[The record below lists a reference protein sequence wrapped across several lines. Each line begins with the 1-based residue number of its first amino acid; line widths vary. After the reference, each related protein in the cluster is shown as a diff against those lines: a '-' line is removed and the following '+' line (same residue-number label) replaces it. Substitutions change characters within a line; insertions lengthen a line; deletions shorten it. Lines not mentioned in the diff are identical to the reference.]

1 MTFRRTWPWLLA
13 AILVIAG
20 TGAALWFLPVI
31 RVGPAVV
38 AKTLCSSLFVSH
50 RDQAEVEA
58 EDLAEGPYRKS
69 WLFGR
74 NVNLDAK
81 YVTASLLGFFRQTA
95 IYREGLGCTLL
106 HGRKEEEVRAQ
117 IMGAAPML
125 ASNPELLWPEGER
138 VDTSPIDRGV
148 DRARL
153 EEGLEKAFTE
163 PDAKNLRHTRVLVVV
178 HHGRIVAERYAPR
191 FDANTPLTGWS
202 MAKTVT
208 NALIGLRVRDGKIST
223 ADQALLPEWRNDRRR
238 QITLSQLLCMTSGL
252 KFNED
257 YDSRSSDIRRML
269 FIEDDKSG
277 FAAAKPLQY
286 PPGKTWSYSSGT
298 TNILARILRQSFSSE
313 TDYLRFPRERL
324 FGPLGMQSAVF
335 EPDASGIFVGSSYV
349 YASARDWA
357 RLGLFYLQDGVWRGK
372 RLLPEGW
379 VADSVEP
386 TCGAPF
392 AQYGWQ
398 IWLKVDE
405 SPCLGEPPF
414 PEDAYYMQGHDGQ
427 VVAIVPSLDLVIVR
441 LGFSPEK
448 GAWDHA
454 RDLAPILEAFQ
465 SAPEEADFTSCD

>member
-1 MTFRRTWPWLLA
+1 
-13 AILVIAG
+13 V
-20 TGAALWFLPVI
+20 
-31 RVGPAVV
+31 
-38 AKTLCSSLFVSH
+38 FVSH

-69 WLFGR
+69 WLFSR
-74 NVNLDAK
+74 NVNRDAK
-81 YVTASLLGFFRQTA
+81 HVTASLLGFFRQTA
-95 IYREGLGCTLL
+95 IYREGVGCTLL
-106 HGRKEEEVRAQ
+106 HGRKEDEVSAQ
-117 IMGAAPML
+117 MIIAAPMP

-138 VDTSPIDRGV
+138 VDTSAIDGGV
-148 DRARL
+148 DHTKL
-153 EEGLEKAFTE
+153 EEGLEKAFSE
-163 PDAKNLRHTRVLVVV
+163 PDAEHPRNTRALVVV
-178 HHGRIVAERYAPR
+178 HHGRIVAERYAPG

-208 NALIGLRVRDGKIST
+208 NALIGLRVLDGKIST
-223 ADQALLPEWRNDRRR
+223 ADQALLPEWRGEDDRRQ

-252 KFNED
+252 EFSED

-269 FIEDDKSG
+269 FIEGDKSA
-277 FAAAKPLQY
+277 FAAAKRLQY
-286 PPGKTWSYSSGT
+286 PPGEKWSYSSGT

-335 EPDASGIFVGSSYV
+335 ELDASGIFVSSSYV

-357 RLGLFYLQDGVWRGK
+357 RFGLFYLQDGVWRGK

-379 VADSVEP
+379 VADSVKS

-398 IWLKVDE
+398 IWLKLDE
-405 SPCLGEPPF
+405 SPGLGEPPF

-454 RDLAPILEAFQ
+454 RELAPILEAF
-465 SAPEEADFTSCD
+465 SKRS